1 MRALSI
7 HEKSVKNMNWN
18 WTNTYTNRAD
28 VTSLRGGVCVLGS
41 LLGAVSVE
49 MPQKDFIARAPGGS
63 FR

>member
-28 VTSLRGGVCVLGS
+28 VLSLRGRVCVPGS
-41 LLGAVSVE
+41 VAGGVSVE
-49 MPQKDFIARAPGGS
+49 MPQKDFIAHEPGGS